1 MQLEV
6 KSLEIAAKQSWRI
19 QHLKP
24 RERENPQPIQ
34 KKKENITWQK
44 SSLIKHNSK
53 TSCNT
58 FLLEKKGI
66 VKSHTTQCDWE
77 RSWEMFRL
85 VSDQIYILDNH
96 HKSSLSMCSLT

>member
-34 KKKENITWQK
+34 KKRRISPDKNQVLSNITAK
-44 SSLIKHNSK
+44 RRATH
-53 TSCNT
+53 
-58 FLLEKKGI
+58 F
-66 VKSHTTQCDWE
+66 
-77 RSWEMFRL
+77 
-85 VSDQIYILDNH
+85 Y
-96 HKSSLSMCSLT
+96 

>member
-58 FLLEKKGI
+58 FLLEKRASWKVI
-66 VKSHTTQCDWE
+66 RRSVTESVAEKCSDW
-77 RSWEMFRL
+77 F
-85 VSDQIYILDNH
+85 QTKY
-96 HKSSLSMCSLT
+96 TF

>member
-34 KKKENITWQK
+34 KKKGEYHLTKIK
-44 SSLIKHNSK
+44 SYQ
-53 TSCNT
+53 T
-58 FLLEKKGI
+58 
-66 VKSHTTQCDWE
+66 
-77 RSWEMFRL
+77 
-85 VSDQIYILDNH
+85 
-96 HKSSLSMCSLT
+96 